1 MKDDRMRTT
10 MLNKRNCFILCIL
23 VTIIIGYMWFY
34 PSCHGLKTATSIT
47 ADEVYSVWPQF
58 TADTV
63 FTEKYFDERCFRMTD
78 MSIGKL
84 DFFVKEW
91 GMSSK
96 TECRDLYQRFTAMF
110 SVSKRPAPVI
120 LPKPFQA
127 KVKNWL
133 GDSEELFQQVYKQ
146 EVTHVFNRITREYT
160 IFNPLRDKR
169 PMKTP
174 AEPERQYVER
184 LVVNSRESCD
194 FCNYKNFTAE
204 HETHRL
210 ESSMSYTA
218 SNTFKME
225 KWHALFMFKKH
236 HPLNWNRAEFM
247 DLMKLSQEW
256 FKVALKRDPV
266 AQYPQMVW
274 DMFPHAGAS
283 QIHPHVHGF
292 LTPHMYHG
300 VVEAAEPDSSDVPSF
315 TAEHETHRLE
325 SSMSYT
331 ASNTFKME
339 KWHALFMF
347 KKHHPLN
354 WNRAEFMD
362 LMKLSQEWFKVAHK
376 RDPVAQYPQM
386 VWDMFPHAGASQI
399 HPHVH
404 GFLTPHMYHG
414 VVEAWREGAEEYYR
428 RFNHNYFTDL
438 VSVYSAM
445 GLSVRH
451 GEAVAVAS
459 IAPKKDHE
467 VIIFSPTSGESFF
480 QLIYYTLRAFIDDI
494 DKLCFSMGIG
504 LPPLGSDAG
513 AIPAYARVVTRGAVA
528 DVRTDMS
535 SLELFAGTNVNIDP
549 YKVIKL
555 VRSSI
560 KHRHSG

>member
-1 MKDDRMRTT
+1 MMKDDRKCVMKKKWRWFF
-10 MLNKRNCFILCIL
+10 LSILLIIL
-23 VTIIIGYMWFY
+23 VCVWFY
-34 PSCHGLKTATSIT
+34 PSCRGLNTTTFIT
-47 ADEVYSVWPQF
+47 ADGVYSVWPQF

-63 FTEKYFDERCFRMTD
+63 FTQKYFDERCFRSTD
-78 MSIGKL
+78 MSIGTL
-84 DFFVKEW
+84 DSFVKEW

-96 TECRDLYQRFTAMF
+96 AECRDLYQRFTAMF
-110 SVSKRPAPVI
+110 SVSKRPAPLI

-133 GDSEELFQQVYKQ
+133 GGSEELFQQVYKQ

-169 PMKTP
+169 PIKTP
-174 AEPERQYVER
+174 DEPERHYVER
-184 LVVNSRESCD
+184 LTVNSKESCD

-204 HETHRL
+204 HVTHRL

-236 HPLNWNRAEFM
+236 HPLNWNKAEFM
-247 DLMKLSQEW
+247 DLMRLSQEW
-256 FKVALKRDPV
+256 FKVAHQRDPI

-274 DMFPHAGAS
+274 DLLPHSGAS

-292 LTPHMYHG
+292 LSPH
-300 VVEAAEPDSSDVPSF
+300 
-315 TAEHETHRLE
+315 R
-325 SSMSYT
+325 
-331 ASNTFKME
+331 
-339 KWHALFMF
+339 
-347 KKHHPLN
+347 
-354 WNRAEFMD
+354 
-362 LMKLSQEWFKVAHK
+362 
-376 RDPVAQYPQM
+376 
-386 VWDMFPHAGASQI
+386 
-399 HPHVH
+399 
-404 GFLTPHMYHG
+404 YHG

-451 GEAVAVAS
+451 KEAVA
-459 IAPKKDHE
+459 IANIVPKKDHE
-467 VIIFSPTSGESFF
+467 VVILSPTPGESFF
-480 QLIYYTLRAFIDDI
+480 ELIYYTLRAFIDDI
-494 DKLCFSMGIG
+494 DKLCFSVGIG
-504 LPPLGSDAG
+504 LPPLDSHAG
-513 AIPAYARVVTRGAVA
+513 VIPAHARIVTRGAVA
-528 DVRTDMS
+528 EIRTDMS

-560 KHRHSG
+560 KRRHS